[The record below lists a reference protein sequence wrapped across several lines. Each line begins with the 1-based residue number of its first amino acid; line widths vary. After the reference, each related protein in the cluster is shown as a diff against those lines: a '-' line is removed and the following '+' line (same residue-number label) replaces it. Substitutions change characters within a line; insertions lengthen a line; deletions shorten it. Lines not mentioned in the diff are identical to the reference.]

1 MGKKEQGSPSLPRGI
16 TIREHKTG
24 STLVIT
30 FTYKG
35 VLCRESLS
43 QTEVNSKNIKYAERL
58 LGEIQNKIGT
68 GEFVYAEQFPKSK
81 KLALFGNVKRTR
93 TIKEYLDEYLVIC
106 EKRNL
111 SPSSIVGYQKCK
123 SALSALHKLPVT
135 ELTPAIL
142 KNWITQQKTTLK
154 TIRNRLSFLR
164 SAIDEGVTDGLIS
177 VNPVTLVSASR
188 YRTEAPGTG
197 SEYEVDLLSP
207 LEVEALYKGAKYQQW
222 ENLFRFAL
230 HTGMRSS
237 ELCALS
243 WDDIDFVGNVAH
255 VKSASVSGVIKG
267 TKTKAG
273 KRGIELDSEALR
285 ALAEQ
290 KEFTFLL
297 GGCVFH
303 DPKTGKP
310 WAGADAIRKKA
321 WVPTLKKSGVRYRN
335 AYQTRH
341 TYATRLISQGANLF
355 WLSGQMGH
363 KGPEMLF
370 RHYGSYLAEYDGNA
384 GRQFSSLTG
393 SGQPMPVTKC

>member
-16 TIREHKTG
+16 TIRKHKTG

-43 QTEVNSKNIKYAERL
+43 QTDVSGKNIKYAERL
-58 LGEIQNKIGT
+58 LGEIQNKISSGQ
-68 GEFVYAEQFPKSK
+68 FVYAEYFPNSK
-81 KLALFGNVKRTR
+81 KLALFGSVKRSR
-93 TIKEYLDEYLVIC
+93 SIHEYLTEYLVIC

-111 SPSSIVGYQKCK
+111 SPSSIDGYRKCK

-142 KNWITQQKTTLK
+142 KNWITLQKTTLK

-164 SAIDEGVTDGLIS
+164 SAIDEAVTDGLIS
-177 VNPVTLVSASR
+177 INPVTLVSAAR
-188 YRTEAPGTG
+188 YSTETAETS
-197 SEYEVDLLSP
+197 SEYEVDPLSP
-207 LEVEALYKGAKYQQW
+207 LEVEALYKGTKYKQW

-237 ELCALS
+237 ELCALR
-243 WDDIDFVGNVAH
+243 WDDIDFVGKVAH

-273 KRGIELDSEALR
+273 KRSIELDSEALK

-290 KEFTFLL
+290 KPFTFLQ
-297 GGCVFH
+297 GAFIFE
-303 DPKTGKP
+303 DPKTGEP

-321 WVPTLKKSGVRYRN
+321 WVPTLKKAGVRYRN

-341 TYATRLISQGANLF
+341 TYATRLISQGVNLF

-370 RHYGSYLAEYDGNA
+370 RHYGSYLAEYDGNS
-384 GRQFSSLTG
+384 GRQFNSL
-393 SGQPMPVTKC
+393 